1 MTTTLDK
8 SELGRALQALRSDY
22 SNNGRPKT
30 LRKCP
35 FCKLKFGA
43 REMRAHKCEVKA
55 ATRLATKGGTQ

>member
-43 REMRAHKCEVKA
+43 REMRAHKCPIKA
-55 ATRLATKGGTQ
+55 HMKTATKGGAR